1 MINLGDIEE
10 TWVVIFLERLKIY
23 TILDYVHVLN
33 HHSYRNQEVL
43 SEFGEDTKVS
53 QQ

>member
-1 MINLGDIEE
+1 M
-10 TWVVIFLERLKIY
+10 IFLERLKFY
-23 TILDYVHVLN
+23 AILNYVHVLN

-43 SEFGEDTKVS
+43 NEFGEDTKVA